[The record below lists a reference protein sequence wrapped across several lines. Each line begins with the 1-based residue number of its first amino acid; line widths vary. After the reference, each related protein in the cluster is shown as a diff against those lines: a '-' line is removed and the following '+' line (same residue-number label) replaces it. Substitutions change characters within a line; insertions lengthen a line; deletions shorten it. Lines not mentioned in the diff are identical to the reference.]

1 MNNSVL
7 LTMSHALPTMCYDV
21 GLAVIMFVLLQL
33 MLAYSMCYSVDLVLF
48 DL

>member
-7 LTMSHALPTMCYDV
+7 LTMSHVLPTMYSDV
-21 GLAVIMFVLLQL
+21 ELAVIMFVLLQL
-33 MLAYSMCYSVDLVLF
+33 TLAYSMCYSVDLVLT